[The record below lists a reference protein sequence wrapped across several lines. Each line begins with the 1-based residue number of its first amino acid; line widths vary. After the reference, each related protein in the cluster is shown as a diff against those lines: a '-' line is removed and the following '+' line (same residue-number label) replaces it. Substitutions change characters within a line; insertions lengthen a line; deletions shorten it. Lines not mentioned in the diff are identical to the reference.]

1 METTKQSLKNKTTT
15 SFIWKFAERCGAQG
29 VSFIVSVVLARLLAP
44 EDYGSIALITVFI
57 NILQVFVDSGM
68 GTALIQKQNADDLD
82 FSTVFYFNVFICTV
96 IYTITY
102 ALAPFVA
109 RFYKDESLTSVI
121 RVLCLT
127 IVISGVKNIQHS
139 YISKKMIFKKFFYAT
154 LGGTIGAAVVGI
166 TMAYLGFGIW
176 ALVAQQLFNTTVDTI
191 ILWVTVKWRPKR
203 MFSMNRLAELYSYG
217 WKMVVS
223 ALIANV
229 YLNIQSLII
238 GVKYSTVDL
247 AYYNKGKAF
256 PALVTNNANNAI
268 DSVMLPVFAFKQ
280 DDLSKV
286 KQMLRKTIKMISY
299 IVWPMVFGMFATANS
314 IISIFLTDKWLPC
327 VPFLYLFCLMQGLEP
342 LNAVNLN
349 AIKALGNSDIFL
361 KIEII
366 KKIIGIIIIVIT
378 MQMGVMAMTYGLLA
392 TCILSF
398 FINAYPNK
406 RLLDYSIQ
414 ELLKDIAPSIV
425 MAIIM
430 CIIVMCFNRL
440 QCNTILL
447 FIIQIFVGVVSYV
460 VLSKIFKIEE
470 MSYLIEIIQR
480 KIKKRK
486 NKPINK

>member
-203 MFSMNRLAELYSYG
+203 MFSMNRLAEF
-217 WKMVVS
+217 
-223 ALIANV
+223 
-229 YLNIQSLII
+229 
-238 GVKYSTVDL
+238 KYSTVDL